1 MEKGMVWMDVTAEK
15 GKLGGINET
24 FDETCAVKDRW
35 KGCTRD
41 LRCASSALHT
51 YVIYVMY
58 QV

>member
-1 MEKGMVWMDVTAEK
+1 MVWMDVTAEK